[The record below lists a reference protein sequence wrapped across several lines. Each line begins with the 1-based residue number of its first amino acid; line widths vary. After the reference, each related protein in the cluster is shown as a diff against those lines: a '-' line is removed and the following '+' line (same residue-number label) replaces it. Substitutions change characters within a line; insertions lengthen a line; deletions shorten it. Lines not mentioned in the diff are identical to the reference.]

1 MINNYKTSALKA
13 SKTMGV
19 RQNVTFRVIDEIT
32 GKVVQEHSGHNAATN
47 SLLFGIGHHLIGD
60 FLPNETHGL
69 NPGYPM
75 LSNYVP
81 RYISLGTM
89 GLLNQKQDSH
99 GLPAGLGD
107 TFPDL
112 SDDEYAS
119 LLAAYEAAK
128 SRYEDAEDA
137 LDGDCKYYPACDAC
151 KNCTTCSDRLK
162 AKKQELEDAKDALDA
177 AYDALMDYAEESRFV
192 EYMSKRPGYGA
203 DGYDENQ
210 NNSRKYLGLGYAF
223 SSYDVTSQYYAG
235 DEVTYKGTLYTCTQD
250 TPTQAGAFSTDYW
263 EAADDVYQP
272 SIGTTIR
279 LELISSSFPREPISF
294 RDIVPEYEA
303 EIPKTIDVVFSAM
316 ISTGALKQFRPE
328 GQDYIFI
335 TEAGLWSKQAWEDS
349 GENGLL
355 AGYRIGPPN
364 ETNWD
369 MSVKSNRDLL
379 KKQILKV
386 GKNQVVQVVWKI
398 QIGSIDQFAEMD
410 DLRMQYFGY
419 K

>member
-1 MINNYKTSALKA
+1 MQNNILQA
-13 SKTMGV
+13 SRNLGI
-19 RQNVTFRVIDEIT
+19 RQNVCFRVIDEVT
-32 GKVVQEHSGHNAATN
+32 GKVVQEHVGHNAATN
-47 SLLFGIGHHLIGD
+47 SLLFGIAHHLIGD

-69 NPGYPM
+69 NPAYSM

-89 GLLNQKQDSH
+89 GLINQKQDSS
-99 GLPAGLGD
+99 GLPAGIGD
-107 TFPDL
+107 TIPDI
-112 SDDEYAS
+112 DDPTYKALVNAYNRAKS
-119 LLAAYEAAK
+119 ALQAAEAA
-128 SRYEDAEDA
+128 
-137 LDGDCKYYPACDAC
+137 LDDDCIYWPACDGC

-162 AKKQELEDAKDALDA
+162 SKKKAVDDAKAAFDD
-177 AYDALMDYAEESRFV
+177 AYDAMMNYNEEKRFK
-192 EYMSKRPGYGA
+192 EYMAGRPGYGA

-210 NNSRKYLGLGYAF
+210 NNGRKYLGLGYAW
-223 SSYDVTSQYYAG
+223 SSYDNTESYLAN
-235 DEVTYKGTLYTCTQD
+235 DLVTYRGTLYKCTQD
-250 TPTQAGAFSTDYW
+250 TPTPCGSFDKAIWSVQADP
-263 EAADDVYQP
+263 YQP
-272 SIGTTIR
+272 SINTTVNV
-279 LELISSSFPREPISF
+279 ELISPSFPRELISY

-316 ISTGALKQFRPE
+316 ISTGALKQFRPA
-328 GQDYIFI
+328 GQDYIYI
-335 TEAGLWSKQAWEDS
+335 TEAGLWSKRAWEDS

-369 MSVKSNRDLL
+369 MSVKANRELL
-379 KKQILKV
+379 KKEVLKV